1 MAMLEAAAP
10 DDPATIGWW
19 LVDDEA
25 LVLGRG
31 SKVTADAAAC
41 ETAGVSVVR
50 RFSGGGPVLWGPDLL
65 ALDVLIP
72 KGHVLDSDDVARS
85 YRWLGEALAA
95 AITELGIPAHA
106 LPPSHVRAAADGMG
120 ALACYASL
128 SPWEVVTGGRKV
140 VGLSQVRRRS
150 GTLLQAG
157 ILLDIDAGRLAG
169 LLDLD
174 AATREILADTLALR
188 ATGLRG
194 HVDLTNGDLI
204 DALTIAV
211 TAAR

>member
-1 MAMLEAAAP
+1 MLEAAAP
-10 DDPATIGWW
+10 DDPATLAWW

-41 ETAGVSVVR
+41 EAAGVSVVR
-50 RFSGGGPVLWGPDLL
+50 RSSGGGPVVWGPDLL
-65 ALDVLIP
+65 ALDVIIP
-72 KGHVLDSDDVARS
+72 RGHPLHSDDVAES
-85 YRWLGEALAA
+85 YRWLGEALAQV
-95 AITELGIPAHA
+95 ITELGIPAEA
-106 LPPSHVRAAADGMG
+106 LSPTQARDSADGMG

-128 SPWEVVTGGRKV
+128 SPWEVVVDGRKV

-157 ILLDIDAGRLAG
+157 ILLAIDAGRLAG

-174 AATREILADTLALR
+174 AGSRQHLADTLALR
-188 ATGLRG
+188 ATGLRTLM
-194 HVDLTNGDLI
+194 DLADQELI
-204 DALTIAV
+204 DALTTAV
-211 TAAR
+211 TAAG